1 MTYASIEQAWG
12 STSGSH
18 MLNTTVPNSRMANSI
33 HPVHQQRINNI
44 ENFSNTGTA
53 GNMRQRYQT
62 NAGQMINPNPQ
73 QPQQQAQMN
82 RHQPNFQT
90 NVNIPGTPPG
100 NPNQPAYG
108 FNQPQQQGIP
118 YNCNY
123 GDMSCAQAVQNNT
136 QFNNMQKMVA
146 AGMQPFTPWSPQPQN
161 YKFAGQYPWYPWAKQ
176 GFLNYGNDIS
186 SMWYNQPWMFYPDIA
201 RQVQNYQANH
211 PGDYRV
217 PIERP
222 YQPPSYG
229 NLYEQ
234 GNSWPRHFAANFNS
248 QDTYPTHR
256 RRSRRRE
263 AFGDL
268 DLGSD
273 SNLVRNCLVIF
284 TFFLLAV
291 ATLLVTFVIAMKAKE

>member
-1 MTYASIEQAWG
+1 MGYASIEEAW
-12 STSGSH
+12 SGVSGQTT
-18 MLNTTVPNSRMANSI
+18 LNTPVPNSRMASSV

-53 GNMRQRYQT
+53 GTMKSRYQ
-62 NAGQMINPNPQ
+62 INNGNQRTPQ
-73 QPQQQAQMN
+73 QRTQMVRQPSN
-82 RHQPNFQT
+82 NFQPN
-90 NVNIPGTPPG
+90 VNLSGTPPG

-123 GDMSCAQAVQNNT
+123 GDISCAQAVQNNQ
-136 QFNNMQKMVA
+136 QFNNMQKQVA
-146 AGMQPFTPWSPQPQN
+146 AGMQPYTPWSPPPQN
-161 YKFAGQYPWYPWAKQ
+161 YTFSPQYPWQNWAKQ

-234 GNSWPRHFAANFNS
+234 GL
-248 QDTYPTHR
+248 TYPTHR

-263 AFGDL
+263 SFGDL
-268 DLGSD
+268 ELGSD
-273 SNLVRNCLVIF
+273 SNLIRTCLVIF
-284 TFFLLAV
+284 IFFLLAV
-291 ATLLVTFVIAMKAKE
+291 STLLVTFVIAMKAKN

>member
-1 MTYASIEQAWG
+1 MTYASISEAWG

-18 MLNTTVPNSRMANSI
+18 MLNTPVPNSRMANSI

-53 GNMRQRYQT
+53 GTMRRRYQMNT
-62 NAGQMINPNPQ
+62 GQMNIGQMNNQSQMVQ
-73 QPQQQAQMN
+73 QPQAPN
-82 RHQPNFQT
+82 NFQPNLNT
-90 NVNIPGTPPG
+90 PGTPPG
-100 NPNQPAYG
+100 NPNQPPFG

-161 YKFAGQYPWYPWAKQ
+161 YTFSAQYPYYPWTKA
-176 GFLNYGNDIS
+176 GFLNYGNDVS

-229 NLYEQ
+229 ELYER
-234 GNSWPRHFAANFNS
+234 GL
-248 QDTYPTHR
+248 TYPTHR
-256 RRSRRRE
+256 RRTRRRE

-284 TFFLLAV
+284 IFFLLAV
-291 ATLLVTFVIAMKAKE
+291 STLLVTFVIAMKAKN